1 MCAFESALNSDEIGS
16 KKSPLVAFGLRPNVT
31 PTLANLFFSLL
42 LVINVRDFQSIPHNS
57 RILTIT
63 YYIGL
68 ISYFLELYYVIENVR
83 NRGIAR
89 KVEIPRILQTVV
101 FESNWIGFSNLI

>member
-1 MCAFESALNSDEIGS
+1 MCAFESVLNSDEIGS

-31 PTLANLFFSLL
+31 PALPNSFFSLL

-57 RILTIT
+57 RIFPKT

-68 ISYFLELYYVIENVR
+68 ISYFPELYYVIENVR
-83 NRGIAR
+83 NRTAPEKLR
-89 KVEIPRILQTVV
+89 FPV
-101 FESNWIGFSNLI
+101 FCKRWFSNKIG